1 MFDRAGVVHVLGG
14 EAQCSN
20 LVKNEE
26 IEMNPGMILS
36 NCLARVTEATLYVS
50 LSQIDRVLQDLVVF
64 TMNIFVL

>member
-1 MFDRAGVVHVLGG
+1 MVHVLGG